1 MLPHTLAE
9 EVCNILRHLS
19 PCNLKVHGNAHLVFD
34 TFDVC
39 YKIFW
44 CAEGFLFL
52 LRIYES

>member
-1 MLPHTLAE
+1 LAE